1 MDSTLHVKSRRLI
14 GDQQLNYF
22 RKIRLGLID
31 RAANQNSLEH
41 FRWPC
46 LDSILKR
53 RRMKMRSGVIP
64 TSHWKLSTEKARSV
78 FEEDYSTGSIRLF
91 GRLKIPDWRIFSS
104 EDLIDFFGA
113 IIHDTP
119 VWIYWRWKSNKSPP
133 RLNGRT
139 KPMRT
144 SSRCIDDCRFGWF
157 FKIFCQLLP
166 LIYGHCK
173 QLDCLMECLT
183 SWQLLYE

>member
-1 MDSTLHVKSRRLI
+1 MAM
-14 GDQQLNYF
+14 F
-22 RKIRLGLID
+22 RFHSE
-31 RAANQNSLEH
+31 A
-41 FRWPC
+41 
-46 LDSILKR
+46 
-53 RRMKMRSGVIP
+53 
-64 TSHWKLSTEKARSV
+64 
-78 FEEDYSTGSIRLF
+78 
-91 GRLKIPDWRIFSS
+91 S
-104 EDLIDFFGA
+104 EDEDAIRCDPHFALKTFHRKGSQRLWGGLFNGQHSLVWEAEDSWLENLQQWRFNRFFFFFWCNHSWHPRLNILA
-113 IIHDTP
+113 M
-119 VWIYWRWKSNKSPP
+119 KSNKSPP

-139 KPMRT
+139 KPIRT